1 MITFDSCQLFV
12 QAQQPGYP
20 GPPPPYSQQQY
31 YQAYPSYPPYPV
43 PQQETKA
50 GGTWFGPF
58 IWVAVGAV
66 IATVYQKVTSFIAN
80 PQAAQARMMSWVSLT
95 LPPAFRTF

>member
-1 MITFDSCQLFV
+1 M
-12 QAQQPGYP
+12 
-20 GPPPPYSQQQY
+20 
-31 YQAYPSYPPYPV
+31 
-43 PQQETKA
+43 PQQETKS

-80 PQAAQARMMSWVSLT
+80 PQAAQARMMSWVSFT
-95 LPPAFRTF
+95 FLPALACKILLRFKLLAYVVVLLGSFISI